1 VPTGTGSRVAA
12 AIGAGWAP
20 SEQPA
25 HPSRTVS
32 LLAMASA
39 AQPRQRTTRQRVAV
53 AELLAESGE
62 FRSAQDI
69 HAALRARGA
78 SVGLAT
84 VYRNLGLM
92 AELGEVDT
100 LVRDDGETL
109 YRQCSNVHHHHL
121 VCRQCGRTVEIAG
134 PAVEKWANTVAAAH
148 GFSDVSH
155 QLELF
160 GLCAVC
166 RDPG

>member
-1 VPTGTGSRVAA
+1 
-12 AIGAGWAP
+12 
-20 SEQPA
+20 
-25 HPSRTVS
+25 
-32 LLAMASA
+32 M
-39 AQPRQRTTRQRVAV
+39 AV

-100 LVRDDGETL
+100 LVRDDGETV
-109 YRQCSNVHHHHL
+109 YRQCSDVHHHHL

-134 PAVEKWANTVAAAH
+134 PAVEKWANTVAAEH

-160 GLCAVC
+160 GLCVPPVGTPADGHGP
-166 RDPG
+166 RGG

>member
-1 VPTGTGSRVAA
+1 MTTPTR
-12 AIGAGWAP
+12 
-20 SEQPA
+20 Q
-25 HPSRTVS
+25 
-32 LLAMASA
+32 
-39 AQPRQRTTRQRVAV
+39 RQRTTRQRVAV
-53 AELLAESGE
+53 AELLAESGD

-100 LVRDDGETL
+100 LVRDDGETV
-109 YRQCSNVHHHHL
+109 YRQCSAVHHHHL

-134 PAVEKWANTVAAAH
+134 PAVEKWANSVAAEH
-148 GFSDVSH
+148 GFTDVSH
-155 QLELF
+155 QMELF
-160 GLCAVC
+160 GLCATC
-166 RDPG
+166 RTGS

>member
-1 VPTGTGSRVAA
+1 MTSPG
-12 AIGAGWAP
+12 
-20 SEQPA
+20 
-25 HPSRTVS
+25 
-32 LLAMASA
+32 
-39 AQPRQRTTRQRVAV
+39 QPRQRTTRQRVAV

-100 LVRDDGETL
+100 LVRDDGETV
-109 YRQCSNVHHHHL
+109 YRQCSDVHHHHL

-134 PAVEKWANTVAAAH
+134 PAVEKWANAVAAEH

-160 GLCAVC
+160 GLCATC
-166 RDPG
+166 RDAR

>member
-1 VPTGTGSRVAA
+1 MARPAEWATGVVLAA
-12 AIGAGWAP
+12 TL
-20 SEQPA
+20 E
-25 HPSRTVS
+25 
-32 LLAMASA
+32 AMSSP
-39 AQPRQRTTRQRVAV
+39 AQPRLRTTRQRVAV
-53 AELLAESGE
+53 SALLAEIGD

-69 HAALRARGA
+69 HAALRARGDA
-78 SVGLAT
+78 VGLAT

-109 YRQCSNVHHHHL
+109 YRQCSDVHHHHL

-134 PAVEKWANTVAAAH
+134 PAVERWANAVAAKH

-160 GLCAVC
+160 GLCATC
-166 RDPG
+166 RAGG

>member
-1 VPTGTGSRVAA
+1 MPNTS
-12 AIGAGWAP
+12 
-20 SEQPA
+20 
-25 HPSRTVS
+25 
-32 LLAMASA
+32 
-39 AQPRQRTTRQRVAV
+39 QPRQRTTRQRVAV
-53 AELLAESGE
+53 SALLAESGE

-69 HAALRARGA
+69 HAALRAQGA

-100 LVRDDGETL
+100 LVREDGETL
-109 YRQCSNVHHHHL
+109 YRQCSDVHHHHL
-121 VCRQCGRTVEIAG
+121 VCRQCARTVEIAG
-134 PAVEKWANTVAAAH
+134 PAVEKWANAVAAEH

-160 GLCAVC
+160 GLCATC
-166 RDPG
+166 SSGG

>member
-1 VPTGTGSRVAA
+1 MPSPT
-12 AIGAGWAP
+12 
-20 SEQPA
+20 
-25 HPSRTVS
+25 
-32 LLAMASA
+32 
-39 AQPRQRTTRQRVAV
+39 QPRQRTTRQRVAV
-53 AELLAESGE
+53 SALLAESGE

-69 HAALRARGA
+69 HAALRARGD

-109 YRQCSNVHHHHL
+109 YRQCSDVHHHHL
-121 VCRQCGRTVEIAG
+121 VCRGCGRTVEIAG
-134 PAVEKWANTVAAAH
+134 PAVEKWANAVAAEH

-160 GLCAVC
+160 GLCAAC
-166 RDPG
+166 RDSG

>member
-1 VPTGTGSRVAA
+1 MSSR
-12 AIGAGWAP
+12 
-20 SEQPA
+20 
-25 HPSRTVS
+25 
-32 LLAMASA
+32 
-39 AQPRQRTTRQRVAV
+39 AQPRQRSTPQRVAV
-53 AELLAESGE
+53 AALLAESEE

-69 HAALRARGA
+69 HAALRAGGA

-109 YRQCSNVHHHHL
+109 YRQCSDVHHHHL

-134 PAVEKWANTVAAAH
+134 PAVENWANAVAAEH

-160 GLCAVC
+160 GRCASC
-166 RDPG
+166 RAAL

>member
-1 VPTGTGSRVAA
+1 MPN
-12 AIGAGWAP
+12 P
-20 SEQPA
+20 S
-25 HPSRTVS
+25 
-32 LLAMASA
+32 
-39 AQPRQRTTRQRVAV
+39 QPRQRTTRQRVAV
-53 AELLAESGE
+53 SALLAESGE

-92 AELGEVDT
+92 AGLGEVDT

-109 YRQCSNVHHHHL
+109 YRQCSDVHHHHL

-134 PAVEKWANTVAAAH
+134 PAVETWANAVAAEH
-148 GFSDVSH
+148 GFTDISH

-160 GLCAVC
+160 GLCATC
-166 RDPG
+166 RSGG

>member
-1 VPTGTGSRVAA
+1 MTTP
-12 AIGAGWAP
+12 
-20 SEQPA
+20 
-25 HPSRTVS
+25 
-32 LLAMASA
+32 
-39 AQPRQRTTRQRVAV
+39 AQPRLRTTRQRVAV

-69 HAALRARGA
+69 HSALRARGA

-100 LVRDDGETL
+100 LVRDDGETV
-109 YRQCSNVHHHHL
+109 YRQCSDVHHHHL
-121 VCRQCGRTVEIAG
+121 VCRECGRTVEIAG
-134 PAVEKWANTVAAAH
+134 PAVEKWANAVAAEH

-160 GLCAVC
+160 GLCSTC
-166 RDPG
+166 RDAR

>member
-1 VPTGTGSRVAA
+1 MARPAEWATGVVLAA
-12 AIGAGWAP
+12 TL
-20 SEQPA
+20 E
-25 HPSRTVS
+25 
-32 LLAMASA
+32 AMSSP
-39 AQPRQRTTRQRVAV
+39 AQPRLRTTRQRVAV
-53 AELLAESGE
+53 SALLAEIGD

-69 HAALRARGA
+69 HAALRARGDA
-78 SVGLAT
+78 VGLAT

-109 YRQCSNVHHHHL
+109 YRQCSDVHHHHL

-134 PAVEKWANTVAAAH
+134 PAVERWANAVAAKH

-160 GLCAVC
+160 GLCAIC
-166 RDPG
+166 RAGG

>member
-1 VPTGTGSRVAA
+1 MTSP
-12 AIGAGWAP
+12 
-20 SEQPA
+20 
-25 HPSRTVS
+25 
-32 LLAMASA
+32 

-53 AELLAESGE
+53 FALLAESGE

-69 HAALRARGA
+69 HAVLRTRGA

-92 AELGEVDT
+92 SELGEVDT

-109 YRQCSNVHHHHL
+109 YRQCSDVHHHHL
-121 VCRQCGRTVEIAG
+121 VCRLCGRTVEIAG
-134 PAVEKWANTVAAAH
+134 PAVETWANAVAADH

-160 GLCAVC
+160 GLCATC
-166 RDPG
+166 TAGS